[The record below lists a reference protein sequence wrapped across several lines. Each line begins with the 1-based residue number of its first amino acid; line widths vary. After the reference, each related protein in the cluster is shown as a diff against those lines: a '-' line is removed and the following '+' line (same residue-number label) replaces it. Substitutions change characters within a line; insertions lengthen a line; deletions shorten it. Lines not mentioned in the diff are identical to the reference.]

1 MKGLLITI
9 FLAGT
14 FNLISQSQR
23 IQFLHYLENIENK
36 TGHITLEFDSLTQN
50 VDWMYQDLQSHMNR
64 NKLKWKRKYL
74 MIFKRIVLVS
84 DELDWR
90 MNLVHLMLDGCLSS
104 DYITKDYC
112 ISNLSAIPRNWF
124 DTKAKNKVRELLRKD
139 NIVNEEIIRLVG
151 YLGLKSERK
160 YLSQAFIA
168 DEVPEKKQTT
178 YTRKEWAA
186 LNTLARLGD
195 KKAFNK
201 VMEEIQI
208 KRTQQ
213 QYYIHPLSFI
223 KTKESIEAMIDLLLS
238 DERLLNEYEM
248 NIPGALVALKVLPLL
263 AKSVKNY
270 PHPIK
275 RAYHEK
281 DLKLARDWFSSRPK
295 IKINKKVY

>member
-1 MKGLLITI
+1 MKTLLMIILLVGTI
-9 FLAGT
+9 
-14 FNLISQSQR
+14 NLMGQPQR
-23 IQFLHYLENIENK
+23 EKFSHYLENIENE
-36 TGHITLEFDSLTQN
+36 TGHIALEFDSLSQN
-50 VDWMYQDLQSHMNR
+50 VDWMYEDLQAHMNR
-64 NKLKWKRKYL
+64 NQLKWNRKYL

-112 ISNLSAIPRNWF
+112 ISNLSVIPRNWF
-124 DTKAKNKVRELLRKD
+124 DSKAKNQVRGLLRNNKV
-139 NIVNEEIIRLVG
+139 VNEEIIRIVG

-160 YLSQAFIA
+160 YLSQAFLA
-168 DEVPEKKQTT
+168 DEAPEKKQTT

-223 KTKESIEAMIDLLLS
+223 KTKESIEGMIDLLLS
-238 DERLLNEYEM
+238 DERFLNEDEM
-248 NIPGALVALKVLPLL
+248 NTPGALVALKVLPLL